1 MYTVCAFV
9 RDWKSGIIV
18 EMNQTAFTE
27 QWRSMRFCPSNIP
40 GSPGVDLRP
49 TRDGKSAGN
58 ERFPNTDPFSGA

>member
-27 QWRSMRFCPSNIP
+27 HLMAEYEILPVEHSGESRC
-40 GSPGVDLRP
+40 RP
-49 TRDGKSAGN
+49 TSHEGR
-58 ERFPNTDPFSGA
+58 